1 MPMFNG
7 FVPRRV
13 QPWIYLLF
21 ALLFQLSGA
30 TYGGALAH
38 AMGDTCLMREDI
50 LMIILCGVVGVN
62 MPFPFLFRF
71 KFHKEVEYLVCAP

>member
-1 MPMFNG
+1 MPGPPVLNGPFTMPMFNG

-50 LMIILCGVVGVN
+50 LMSPRT
-62 MPFPFLFRF
+62 MQ
-71 KFHKEVEYLVCAP
+71 